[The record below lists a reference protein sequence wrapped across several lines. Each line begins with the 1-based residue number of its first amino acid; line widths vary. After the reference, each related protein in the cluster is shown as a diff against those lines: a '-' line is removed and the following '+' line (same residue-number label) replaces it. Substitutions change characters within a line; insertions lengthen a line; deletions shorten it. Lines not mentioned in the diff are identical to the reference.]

1 MINLKVK
8 VNDGM
13 GNTDHILVEELKKG
27 DEGAF
32 RQLVDDYQDKVFN
45 TCISFVKN
53 VDDADDLTQEVFIEV
68 FNSIHKFRA
77 DSKLSTWIYRITV
90 NKSLEHLRKMK
101 RKKRSGIFYWI
112 SHEDRESKFEV
123 PDFDHPGVLA
133 ENREKARILFEAIE
147 KLPEKQRIAFTLHK
161 VEDLSYEQ
169 IADVMQKSLSSI
181 ESLMHRAKN
190 NLKKELYD
198 YYNS

>member
-1 MINLKVK
+1 
-8 VNDGM
+8 M
-13 GNTDHILVEELKKG
+13 GNTGHILIEELRQG
-27 DEGAF
+27 EEGAF
-32 RQLVDDYQDKVFN
+32 RQLVDEYQDKIYN

-53 VDDADDLTQEVFIEV
+53 ADDADDITQEVFIEV
-68 FNSIHKFRA
+68 FNSIQKFRA

-101 RKKRSGIFYWI
+101 RKKRSGFLQWLGT
-112 SHEDRESKFEV
+112 EGTESELQV
-123 PDFDHPGVLA
+123 PDFDHPGVLT
-133 ENREKARILFEAIE
+133 ENREKARILFNAIE

-161 VEDLSYEQ
+161 MEDLSYEQ
-169 IADVMQKSLSSI
+169 IADVMQKSLSSV

-190 NLKKELYD
+190 NLKKELYA

>member
-8 VNDGM
+8 VNDVM
-13 GNTDHILVEELKKG
+13 GNTDHILVEELKNG

-53 VDDADDLTQEVFIEV
+53 ADDADDLTQEVFIEV
-68 FNSIHKFRA
+68 FKSINKFRSDA
-77 DSKLSTWIYRITV
+77 KLSTWIYRITV
-90 NKSLEHLRKMK
+90 NKSLEYLRKMK
-101 RKKRSGIFYWI
+101 RKKRSAIFNWI
-112 SHEDRESKFEV
+112 SKEDQESKLQV

-133 ENREKARILFEAIE
+133 ENREKARILFDAIE
-147 KLPEKQRIAFTLHK
+147 KLPEKQKIAFTLHK
-161 VEDLSYEQ
+161 LEDLSYEQ
-169 IADVMQKSLSSI
+169 IAEIMQKSLSSI

-190 NLKKELYD
+190 NLQKELYD

>member
-1 MINLKVK
+1 MRN
-8 VNDGM
+8 
-13 GNTDHILVEELKKG
+13 G

-32 RQLVDDYQDKVFN
+32 RQLVDNYQDKIFN

-53 VDDADDLTQEVFIEV
+53 LDDADDLTQEVFIEV
-68 FNSIHKFRA
+68 FHSIHKFRA

-112 SHEDRESKFEV
+112 SNEDRELKFEV

-133 ENREKARILFEAIE
+133 ENREKARILFGAIE